1 MALRQKDLT
10 AASLQTGLG
19 ADKIN
24 PAKSAETVCVT
35 ENSPEANDVVDTDAQ
50 EEELWQQAF
59 ATSPDTLSRLAARS
73 RAHREAGR
81 TKKVSA

>member
-1 MALRQKDLT
+1 MALREKDLT

-24 PAKSAETVCVT
+24 PAKSAENVCITVD
-35 ENSPEANDVVDTDAQ
+35 ADAQ
-50 EEELWQQAF
+50 DEELWERTF
-59 ATSPDTLSRLAARS
+59 AASQDTLSRLAARS